1 MIGALPG
8 IIASSL
14 ASGEISPA
22 DYGTLLVDVDPAHA
36 SVTGGKVTSVA
47 AGYGLYVF
55 SQSVDA
61 NRPAYTATDS
71 SFNNQPSMQFSSADT
86 WLSSNT
92 VTIGNS
98 IITLVVVGI
107 LGGSGGAVVVG
118 TTPDG
123 NAVGKSL
130 EMIHGGTN
138 VRSFTSGENVANC
151 QRNRNVSST
160 SAKLYYGMSCD
171 FSVAGGGSDR
181 IKHYQDGTEQATN
194 LGFDNSP
201 TAGTPAAA
209 STWYVG
215 HRGTGGFI
223 FEGKIAR
230 VLGYAGT
237 VDHAGLYTDYLQ
249 PLYG

>member
-14 ASGEISPA
+14 ISGEISPA
-22 DYGTLLVDVDPAHA
+22 DYGTLLVDVDPANA

-47 AGYGLYVF
+47 VGYGSYVF

-61 NRPAYTATDS
+61 NRPTYTATDS
-71 SFNNQPSMQFSSADT
+71 DFNNQPSIQFSSSDL

-98 IITLVVVGI
+98 IVTLVIIGT
-107 LGGSGGAVVVG
+107 LGGSGGAVIVG

-123 NAVGKSL
+123 NAVAKSL
-130 EMIHGGTN
+130 EVIHGGTN
-138 VRSFTSGENVANC
+138 VRSFTSGENVATA

-160 SAKLYYGMSCD
+160 TAKLYYAMSCD
-171 FSVAGGGSDR
+171 FSVAGGGTDR
-181 IKHYQDGTEQATN
+181 IKHYQNGIEEATS

-201 TAGTPAAA
+201 TAGTPATA

-215 HRGTGGFI
+215 HRGSGGFI

-230 VLGYAGT
+230 ILGYAGT
-237 VDHAGLYTDYLQ
+237 VDHLGLYTDYLL
-249 PLYG
+249 PLFG